1 MAWHSWRTRMAPS
14 ISCTKGSPVQIPKLP
29 LPVAGTGGSSTGWR
43 GPGVVSK
50 LQHHSSSFCCSSKTC
65 CPTPGTVS
73 WHPPMQTTPGT
84 AASNHLSTRAKEVS
98 SLHGK
103 KLRLVLLG
111 VIWIESQLHFWLIL
125 KLLTVS
131 LPWWILGC
139 RRGQTCLGL
148 WGCWQV
154 PSPRSLLPTH
164 KSKVQPQPSVFCV
177 SKATPALTAFIMTS
191 FGWNEHAWSF
201 DYHWKYKLG
210 YSPHPQP
217 LEK

>member
-1 MAWHSWRTRMAPS
+1 MAWHSWRTRGAPS
-14 ISCTKGSPVQIPKLP
+14 ISCTKASPAQIPKLP
-29 LPVAGTGGSSTGWR
+29 LPVAGTGGSSAGWR

-50 LQHHSSSFCCSSKTC
+50 LQHHSSPFCCSSKTC

-131 LPWWILGC
+131 LPDGSWAAGGDRHVLVYEAAGKS
-139 RRGQTCLGL
+139 
-148 WGCWQV
+148 QV
-154 PSPRSLLPTH
+154 PGHCCLPTSP
-164 KSKVQPQPSVFCV
+164 KSNLNHQYFVFPRQPQ
-177 SKATPALTAFIMTS
+177 L
-191 FGWNEHAWSF
+191 
-201 DYHWKYKLG
+201 
-210 YSPHPQP
+210 
-217 LEK
+217 